1 MKRKI
6 GNSWGV
12 GGLYMTPLEQKFR
25 GGGRGLIGRT
35 IRGRGMDIFWNHTL
49 AAMLEGILLPSNMAA
64 KTTLCLY
71 LVKRL
76 IVTLSCPVNVTT
88 PSFQHFP

>member
-25 GGGRGLIGRT
+25 GGGGSNRK
-35 IRGRGMDIFWNHTL
+35 NHPWEGYGYF
-49 AAMLEGILLPSNMAA
+49 LESHIKHKQVKLSDSELQKRMMETRLRQN
-64 KTTLCLY
+64 LY
-71 LVKRL
+71 QNKV
-76 IVTLSCPVNVTT
+76 V
-88 PSFQHFP
+88 